1 MYAKPRFLPAGD
13 RALAVELGDDITPE
27 TNAAVRDLFVAL
39 EGNPIEGVIDLIPSY
54 RSVLVNYDPMA
65 LDLPRLQEEL
75 SALLESVS
83 TGHHATP
90 RCVLI
95 PVLYGGD
102 AGPDLE
108 HVAGHNDLSVDE
120 VVKIHSRPQY
130 LVYMLGFSPGFPYL
144 GGMDERIET
153 PRLDTPRTIIPAGS
167 VGIAEKQTGV
177 YPTATPG
184 GWQIIGKTPLRFF
197 DPDADPPSLLE
208 PGDLIRFVPI
218 GQEEFD
224 ATADEVE
231 RGVYETRTE
240 APE

>member
-1 MYAKPRFLPAGD
+1 VSAG
-13 RALAVELGDDITPE
+13 EP
-27 TNAAVRDLFVAL
+27 
-39 EGNPIEGVIDLIPSY
+39 
-54 RSVLVNYDPMA
+54 
-65 LDLPRLQEEL
+65 
-75 SALLESVS
+75 
-83 TGHHATP
+83 ATP
-90 RCVLI
+90 RCVQI

-102 AGPDLE
+102 GGPDLD
-108 HVAGHNDLSVDE
+108 HVADHNSLTVDE
-120 VVKIHSRPQY
+120 VVSIHSRPQY

-184 GWQIIGKTPLRFF
+184 GWQIIGLTPLNFF

-218 GQEEFD
+218 DQDEFD
-224 ATADEVE
+224 AIADEVKQS
-231 RGVYETRTE
+231 VYQTLTE

>member
-1 MYAKPRFLPAGD
+1 MYAQPRFLPAGD

-39 EGNPIEGVIDLIPSY
+39 EGRPIEGVVDLVPSY
-54 RSVLVNYDPMA
+54 RSVLVNYDPLV
-65 LDLPRLQEEL
+65 LDFAGLEERL
-75 SALLESVS
+75 ADLLASVS
-83 TGHHATP
+83 AGEPATP
-90 RCVLI
+90 RCVQI

-102 AGPDLE
+102 GGSDLD
-108 HVAGHNDLSVDE
+108 HVAQHNNLTIDE
-120 VVKIHSRPQY
+120 VVAIHSGPQY

-153 PRLDTPRTIIPAGS
+153 PRLATPRTIIPAGS

-184 GWQIIGKTPLRFF
+184 GWQIIGLTPLNFF
-197 DPDADPPSLLE
+197 DPNADPPSLLE

-218 GQEEFD
+218 DQDEFD
-224 ATADEVE
+224 AIATDVE
-231 RGVYETRTE
+231 QGTYQTRTE